1 MKTSRQVVNLNL
13 FLRFLEERL
22 VWKNHFEFVW
32 PLTSS
37 YFALIESD
45 DRPVNR
51 ECPICTHSIHYMSI
65 GMRILVALIKTI
77 LCTIFELSPRPA
89 LKKSTTYIFDSL
101 LICTWFLKNQFG
113 KIKFKELQFQV
124 YFELD
129 FYCLCSLQKSILKLT
144 FVR

>member
-1 MKTSRQVVNLNL
+1 MNNL
-13 FLRFLEERL
+13 FPILGGKFKFSAQDSDLEYSSWQR
-22 VWKNHFEFVW
+22 KNPPGSSDLKP

-77 LCTIFELSPRPA
+77 SCTIFEVSTCPA
-89 LKKSTTYIFDSL
+89 LKKSIRYISE
-101 LICTWFLKNQFG
+101 CTAN
-113 KIKFKELQFQV
+113 
-124 YFELD
+124 D
-129 FYCLCSLQKSILKLT
+129 F
-144 FVR
+144 

>member
-1 MKTSRQVVNLNL
+1 MSFWCLHFSSKNQMKTSRQVVNLNL
-13 FLRFLEERL
+13 FVRFLEERL

-89 LKKSTTYIFDSL
+89 LKKKYKIHLWLPVDL
-101 LICTWFLKNQFG
+101 YLISEKSIWKNQVQWSG
-113 KIKFKELQFQV
+113 I
-124 YFELD
+124 
-129 FYCLCSLQKSILKLT
+129 
-144 FVR
+144 